1 MPEKRKKEEFNTVN
15 FPLFL
20 FKKKLHLR
28 TKKINLMPV
37 FLFEQI
43 IFGPV
48 KSRRLGVSLGINLLP
63 LQYKFCN
70 FDCIYCECGRTYK
83 DKFIKNSFHK
93 REIVSSEL
101 QKKLTEMKNEGKM
114 PDVITFA
121 GNGEPTMHPEF
132 EKIIDDTLEIRN
144 RLAPNTKIA
153 VLSNATL
160 INKAHIF
167 DALNK
172 IELNILKLDSALEE
186 TVKILNNPPAN
197 YTIEKTVENLK
208 KFKGNFI
215 LQTMFVKGTYKGEF
229 IDNSTDLE
237 VESWLKLVKEIDPK
251 QVMIY
256 TIERDTPE
264 KGLQKVDKQRLAEI
278 SEFVE
283 LAGFNTQISE

>member
-1 MPEKRKKEEFNTVN
+1 
-15 FPLFL
+15 
-20 FKKKLHLR
+20 
-28 TKKINLMPV
+28 MPV
-37 FLFEQI
+37 FLFEKI

-63 LQYKFCN
+63 LEYKFCN

-83 DKFIKNSFHK
+83 EKFIKNSFHK
-93 REIVSSEL
+93 REEVSKEL
-101 QKKLTEMKNEGKM
+101 QKKLEEMKQEGQM

-132 EKIIDDTLEIRN
+132 EKIIDDTIEIRN
-144 RLAPNTKIA
+144 RLAPAAKIA

-160 INKAHIF
+160 INKPQIF
-167 DALNK
+167 EALKK
-172 IELNILKLDSALEE
+172 IEYNILKLDSALEK
-186 TVKILNNPPAN
+186 TVKILNNPPKN

-208 KFKGNFI
+208 KFDGNLT
-215 LQTMFVKGTYKGEF
+215 LQTMFVKGTYKGEY
-229 IDNSTDLE
+229 IDNSTDME
-237 VESWLKLVKEIDPK
+237 VEQWMKLVKEINPK

-278 SEFVE
+278 SKIVE
-283 LAGFNTQISE
+283 SAGFATQVSE